1 MTVEEIE
8 IIVTAEVTKAL
19 SELKKLQPEISSIMS
34 GIQNKVNSLNMQKIS
49 SEAKKAS
56 KAVQETFDPDDTS
69 FKITIDGKDFDEYE
83 KNLKKISAEVTD
95 TVDTINP
102 ALIILNA
109 VSPALI
115 VSGLLVN
122 RPMRVPGITR
132 HRTVPIAII
141 ASIST
146 IDVLYIFLT
155 LSCSPAP

>member
-95 TVDTINP
+95 TVDTIQDKVGKN
-102 ALIILNA
+102 
-109 VSPALI
+109 VGFKQYDS
-115 VSGLLVN
+115 
-122 RPMRVPGITR
+122 
-132 HRTVPIAII
+132 
-141 ASIST
+141 ASIEDFMQKFDSAKGK
-146 IDVLYIFLT
+146 D
-155 LSCSPAP
+155 